1 MYLGVEEALEGHAG
15 LEGAFPRAVALALG
29 GGRVVLEGAF
39 AIGSHGIE
47 GDETRS
53 ALHQFPKCLDE
64 ASRLLTIRL
73 PRRQSQR
80 LAATRRR
87 RGGSGSGGGNG
98 KIAAL

>member
-47 GDETRS
+47 GDRNEERTHS
-53 ALHQFPKCLDE
+53 
-64 ASRLLTIRL
+64 IY
-73 PRRQSQR
+73 
-80 LAATRRR
+80 
-87 RGGSGSGGGNG
+87 
-98 KIAAL
+98 